1 MAAVK
6 PYDNEAAFVDH
17 IKLQL
22 QQVAKLK
29 GN

>member
-6 PYDNEAAFVDH
+6 PYGNDAAFVDH

-22 QQVAKLK
+22 KQVAKLK